1 MLRRFEAAY
10 ASLEAQQ
17 RAVDFE
23 DLQLMTRDLLER
35 DETVRSSVHEGMHE
49 LLVDEFQ
56 DTNRLQCD
64 IFDLLLA
71 GGAQGFFVGDEFQS
85 IYRFRHSDVA
95 VFVERREQAPTVLD
109 LRGNFRSRPEV
120 LAVVN
125 RVFGETFGS
134 GYRALVPRGS
144 FEGAGFE
151 QFAELL
157 VAEGGTSEQRRTAEA
172 ALLARRI
179 QALVEMS
186 DHLDYG
192 DVVILLRAATD
203 AHLYEQELE
212 ALGIRTHSVFGRG
225 YYGRQ
230 QVLDLC
236 AYLALLRNRYDDR
249 ALATVLASPLVGVSN
264 DALFRLRRGAKTAL
278 WYGLEEG
285 PPEGVAQSDANLLRA
300 FAQRFARLVH
310 AAGELGLASL
320 LERIVS
326 DHDYDLA
333 CLSRPDGRRRYA
345 NVRALVGLAREYE
358 SLRGPDIPGFL
369 RFVEAQDAG
378 SARAP
383 DTALANEESDAVR
396 LMTIHAAKGLEFPV
410 CVVAD
415 CGRQS
420 GFAAGDAIVLPDGRV
435 GLRVPDAIG
444 RLHPSPGYEAARAAE
459 QDADA
464 DELRRVLYVAAT
476 RAIDRLVLSGARGR
490 AGSPLDVLADGLGV
504 DLDSIDPGAPVLHD
518 LADSGGVLVQ
528 RVVVEQEDGD
538 ESPPA
543 DGDDREPVQLT
554 LLDTIEEPAPAAAVA
569 IAALPP
575 LEPLPVAPVHVPR
588 ELSFT
593 ALSLHEQCGYR
604 YYSERVLGLPRTE
617 MPVVAGD
624 DGESRLTAMDVGSAV
639 HLALELEDADV
650 VFASDYAHAGEA
662 DRELIRGFVAN
673 WDAGELR
680 GRIAERVRVEREASF
695 SFELEHIVFR
705 GYLDLAAWGADGS
718 LLIVDY
724 KTNSLAE
731 REPDEIVAHDYR
743 LQQVT
748 YALAGLRAGA
758 PEVEV
763 CFAFLARAGAI
774 VTQTFGPGDRAA
786 LEGEIAAAIER
797 LRSSDFEPRPSPYIC
812 AGCGAL
818 DRICAGP
825 RLERFG

>member
-1 MLRRFEAAY
+1 MRHLRPAA
-10 ASLEAQQ
+10 
-17 RAVDFE
+17 
-23 DLQLMTRDLLER
+23 
-35 DETVRSSVHEGMHE
+35 G
-49 LLVDEFQ
+49 
-56 DTNRLQCD
+56 
-64 IFDLLLA
+64 

-179 QALVEMS
+179 QALVETS

-203 AHLYEQELE
+203 VHLYEQELE
-212 ALGIRTHSVFGRG
+212 ALGIRTHSVIGRG

-249 ALATVLASPLVGVSN
+249 ALATVLASPLVGVCN
-264 DALFRLRRGAKTAL
+264 DALFRLRR
-278 WYGLEEG
+278 EG
-285 PPEGVAQSDANLLRA
+285 EDSPLVRARGRAARGGCAADANLLRA
-300 FAQRFARLVH
+300 FAQRFARLVARSRRARSRERCSSGSSATTTTTWPASRRPTG
-310 AAGELGLASL
+310 AAAMPTCARWSAW
-320 LERIVS
+320 R
-326 DHDYDLA
+326 A
-333 CLSRPDGRRRYA
+333 TTSRCAGRTSA
-345 NVRALVGLAREYE
+345 
-358 SLRGPDIPGFL
+358 GFL

-378 SARAP
+378 WARAP

-420 GFAAGDAIVLPDGRV
+420 GFAAARCDRAPRRARRPAGAGRDRTAAP
-435 GLRVPDAIG
+435 LARVRGGASP
-444 RLHPSPGYEAARAAE
+444 PSRTPTPTSCGACCTWPRRAPSTASCSRAR
-459 QDADA
+459 
-464 DELRRVLYVAAT
+464 VAGPARPWMCSPTGSASIWT
-476 RAIDRLVLSGARGR
+476 R
-490 AGSPLDVLADGLGV
+490 
-504 DLDSIDPGAPVLHD
+504 SIAGAPVLHD

-528 RVVVEQEDGD
+528 RVVVEQEAGE

-543 DGDDREPVQLT
+543 DGDDRAGAAH
-554 LLDTIEEPAPAAAVA
+554 PAGHDRGTCAGGRGRDRCASAARAAARSRRS
-569 IAALPP
+569 
-575 LEPLPVAPVHVPR
+575 HVPR

-593 ALSLHEQCGYR
+593 ALSLHERCGYR
-604 YYSERVLGLPRTE
+604 YYSERVLGPAAHGHARRRRGRRG
-617 MPVVAGD
+617 VAPDGD
-624 DGESRLTAMDVGSAV
+624 GRRLGGA
-639 HLALELEDADV
+639 LALELEDADV
-650 VFASDYAHAGEA
+650 VVASDYAHAGEA
-662 DRELIRGFVAN
+662 DRELIRGFVAELGRR
-673 WDAGELR
+673 AELR
-680 GRIAERVRVEREASF
+680 GRIAERSGRARGVVRVRARRHRLARLPRPAARGPTGRSSSSTTRPTRSPSASRTR
-695 SFELEHIVFR
+695 SWR
-705 GYLDLAAWGADGS
+705 TTTRCS
-718 LLIVDY
+718 R
-724 KTNSLAE
+724 S
-731 REPDEIVAHDYR
+731 
-743 LQQVT
+743 T
-748 YALAGLRAGA
+748 YALAGLREAA

-763 CFAFLARAGAI
+763 CFAFLDRAGAI
-774 VTQTFGPGDRAA
+774 VCADVRPGRSRMHSS
-786 LEGEIAAAIER
+786 GEIAAAIER
-797 LRSSDFEPRPSPYIC
+797 LAQLRLRAATVAVHC